1 MRDII
6 PKINSIHFGGKW
18 IGIAMFT
25 GLILPFVLWLL
36 TGHFYLWLT
45 LLGGIFF
52 ILFLFVF
59 AIEMWQD
66 HGKVSYYER
75 HMRESLPFDPNKQ
88 YAIIRASI
96 CTGEKVAGFKNK
108 DDGHFTEVMIIR
120 NLDDKKRFMNIYGL
134 ETVKT
139 EY

>member
-1 MRDII
+1 
-6 PKINSIHFGGKW
+6 
-18 IGIAMFT
+18 MFT